1 LGTFVSQDTEN
12 LARVGLIFLR
22 GFEEARSRGRLGGGR
37 NQVGVRLRLR
47 SVTERLGFGVDDR
60 HYLGGRE
67 GRHRGEGGSRFSP
80 TGLGVLYER
89 FPPKR
94 ISVVHATSFD
104 DALVLADR
112 FKRQQLV
119 ILNLQRAGD
128 QLSTQIV
135 DFCAG
140 LAYASDGQI
149 QVIADRLFLL
159 TPRDMEVSDE
169 KRKRLAERTLF
180 NQF

>member
-1 LGTFVSQDTEN
+1 M
-12 LARVGLIFLR
+12 I
-22 GFEEARSRGRLGGGR
+22 
-37 NQVGVRLRLR
+37 
-47 SVTERLGFGVDDR
+47 DR

-67 GRHRGEGGSRFSP
+67 GRHPGEGGRRFSP
-80 TGLGVLYER
+80 TGLGLLYER

-135 DFCAG
+135 DFCA
-140 LAYASDGQI
+140 ASPT
-149 QVIADRLFLL
+149 R
-159 TPRDMEVSDE
+159 
-169 KRKRLAERTLF
+169 RTARYRSSPTDSSY
-180 NQF
+180 

>member
-1 LGTFVSQDTEN
+1 M
-12 LARVGLIFLR
+12 
-22 GFEEARSRGRLGGGR
+22 
-37 NQVGVRLRLR
+37 GVRIRLR

-67 GRHRGEGGSRFSP
+67 GRHRDEGASRFSP
-80 TGLGVLYER
+80 SGVGVFYEW

-149 QVIADRLFLL
+149 QVIAERLFLL
-159 TPRDMEVSDE
+159 TPRDVDVSDE
-169 KRKRLAERTLF
+169 KRKRLAERRLF
-180 NQF
+180 NQL